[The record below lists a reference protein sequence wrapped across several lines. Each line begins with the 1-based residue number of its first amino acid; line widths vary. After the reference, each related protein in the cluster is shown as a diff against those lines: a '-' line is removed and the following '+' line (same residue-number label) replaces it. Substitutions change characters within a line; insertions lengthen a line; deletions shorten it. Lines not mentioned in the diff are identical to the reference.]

1 MGVVSYSDSYSDSD
15 SDSEQQIVTDCYR
28 LLQTVTNCCR
38 PLQSAAECC
47 RVLQSAAECCRPAF
61 HETEAAAGTV
71 CGCIFLRCMN
81 DTCGWT
87 GEHHALNTFAS
98 LLHEPESRAY
108 RPVC

>member
-47 RVLQSAAECCRPAF
+47 RVLQSAADQPSMKPKPQQGQCV
-61 HETEAAAGTV
+61 AAYSCDV
-71 CGCIFLRCMN
+71 
-81 DTCGWT
+81 
-87 GEHHALNTFAS
+87 
-98 LLHEPESRAY
+98 
-108 RPVC
+108 